1 MDRSTIGLHE
11 VQILLE
17 PHRFE
22 ALDQT
27 RYVFFKQGLN
37 IRIAH
42 RRGRPLVLTNFRH
55 DFAGN
60 ANGHIGQQ
68 GLQDFFRLQL
78 MPIVSEGMQK
88 ANGDRLSPGIPNL
101 LGDGFKRLDVQGLDH
116 GAIKCHPLLDFE
128 TQ

>member
-1 MDRSTIGLHE
+1 MDRSTIRLHE

-17 PHRFE
+17 PHGFE

-27 RYVFFKQGLN
+27 RNVFFKQGLN

-42 RRGRPLVLTNFRH
+42 RRGRPLVFANFRH

-68 GLQDFFRLQL
+68 GL
-78 MPIVSEGMQK
+78 
-88 ANGDRLSPGIPNL
+88 
-101 LGDGFKRLDVQGLDH
+101 
-116 GAIKCHPLLDFE
+116 
-128 TQ
+128 